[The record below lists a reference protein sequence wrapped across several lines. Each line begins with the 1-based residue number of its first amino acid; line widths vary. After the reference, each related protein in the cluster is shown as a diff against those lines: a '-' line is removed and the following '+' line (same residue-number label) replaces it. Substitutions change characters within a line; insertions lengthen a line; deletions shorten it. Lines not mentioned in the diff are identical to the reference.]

1 MKKIIIITLAAFA
14 VVLSGCQSGVRET
27 PKEVL
32 THFFNSIAKKDFT
45 TAKKYA
51 TSDSEGM
58 LSMMEMGMQNMGNQ
72 HADKMLDLIE
82 NMEMS
87 NVIVN
92 GDSALVTVKDKKSG
106 ESSDFLL
113 KKEKGNWKVAFDMA
127 TLMGMANKKMK
138 EHGMGGMDSLG
149 EGSDSGAFLHER
161 KNEKAQKFMDSVMD
175 SIRRQKLQKV
185 K

>member
-1 MKKIIIITLAAFA
+1 MKKIIIITLAAL
-14 VVLSGCQSGVRET
+14 VVVFSGCQTGGGET

-58 LSMMEMGMQNMGNQ
+58 LSMMEMGMQNMENS
-72 HADKMLDLIE
+72 HADKMLELIQ
-82 NMEMS
+82 NMEMN
-87 NVIVN
+87 NVVIN

-127 TLMGMANKKMK
+127 TLMGMANRKMK
-138 EHGMGGMDSLG
+138 EHGMKGMDSLG
-149 EGSDSGAFLHER
+149 ESFDSSGFQRER

-175 SIRRQKLQKV
+175 SIRRQELKKV

>member
-1 MKKIIIITLAAFA
+1 MKKIIIITLVAGVF
-14 VVLSGCQSGVRET
+14 VLSGCQTGGGET

-32 THFFNSIAKKDFT
+32 THFFNSIAKKDFA

-58 LSMMEMGMQNMGNQ
+58 LSMMEMGMQNVEND
-72 HADKMLDLIE
+72 HADKMLELIQ

-87 NVIVN
+87 NVVLN

-138 EHGMGGMDSLG
+138 EHGMSGMDNLGGSL
-149 EGSDSGAFLHER
+149 DSSAFQREK

-175 SIRRQKLQKV
+175 SIRRQELQKT